1 MAQKYNE
8 NAAQSSLL
16 PFNTTLFDQVVFT
29 DISCW
34 PWLNKKIEN
43 FKIAAENSILRQ
55 DSSRPNISEFL
66 VYKNK
71 LRILVLAKV
80 YQLRRFFIQIAVDFM
95 SEFQK
100 WFELRRFQGEPV
112 PFYRKQTLNRYGN
125 HKLPY
130 ELAHYRIHGG
140 LQQ

>member
-34 PWLNKKIEN
+34 PWLNKEIEN

-55 DSSRPNISEFL
+55 DYSRPNISEFL

-71 LRILVLAKV
+71 LRILVLTKV
-80 YQLRRFFIQIAVDFM
+80 YPQRRFFYSDSGWFYVRI
-95 SEFQK
+95 SEVI
-100 WFELRRFQGEPV
+100 WAPEIPGRAGPV
-112 PFYRKQTLNRYGN
+112 
-125 HKLPY
+125 LP
-130 ELAHYRIHGG
+130 EANVKPVR
-140 LQQ
+140 